1 MSPVKRAI
9 GVLTKSRPT
18 LAASAQEPATTASLF
33 TGYALLI
40 AALPAIGSLLALLL
54 FAGSALGYILVQS
67 LILLLLM
74 YALREIGVTFLT
86 GLVAGALAPRLGGQ
100 DNAVGAMKLVVYA
113 ATAIFVAGF
122 LAAVLGPA
130 VPELSLL
137 LRLAGFGFAG
147 YLLYVGSGPL
157 LGVPQNQAAIF
168 AGVLTVIWFILYL
181 IAEWIIMRLFVS
193 MLFTSAMGSG
203 FGA

>member
-9 GVLTKSRPT
+9 AVLTQPRPT

-100 DNAVGAMKLVVYA
+100 DNAVGAMK
-113 ATAIFVAGF
+113 AGGIRRHRD
-122 LAAVLGPA
+122 LRRRLPRCRARPA

-147 YLLYVGSGPL
+147 YLSMSAAGPCL
-157 LGVPQNQAAIF
+157 AFRRTRRRSSPVCSP
-168 AGVLTVIWFILYL
+168 
-181 IAEWIIMRLFVS
+181 
-193 MLFTSAMGSG
+193 
-203 FGA
+203 